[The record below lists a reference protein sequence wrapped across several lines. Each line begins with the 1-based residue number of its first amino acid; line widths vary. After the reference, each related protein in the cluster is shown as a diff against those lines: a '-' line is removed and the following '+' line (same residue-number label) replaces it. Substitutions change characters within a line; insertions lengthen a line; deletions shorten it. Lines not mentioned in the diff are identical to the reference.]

1 MYRACSLLDR
11 SCFVYASC
19 YWNVIY
25 AAFVTQSGQKRLTDK
40 CIPVVYEVDGDKPGC
55 GPRKPLWNWERLEEF
70 GVK

>member
-40 CIPVVYEVDGDKPGC
+40 CIPVVYEVDGDVDQGNPYEIEKDL
-55 GPRKPLWNWERLEEF
+55 KNLE
-70 GVK
+70 